1 MKKLQRIAEVKKMK
15 TRLFENFDFDGK
27 GLSIA
32 TGTGIICYTQIFGNP
47 VSLYYSAL
55 CHKLIT
61 IQVKEKENFQ
71 IIIIIV

>member
-1 MKKLQRIAEVKKMK
+1 MK

-32 TGTGIICYTQIFGNP
+32 TGTGILWYKHIKNP

-55 CHKLIT
+55 CYDYVTFFQLPEYQPSGKYQFGIT
-61 IQVKEKENFQ
+61 RKI
-71 IIIIIV
+71 